1 MVYLISCLS
10 ARKEVREM
18 VVYAATRGE
27 RFEGSRILG
36 IFRTREDARIYIA
49 EDAHEMYEGAMCPFD
64 PDLIDKGC
72 DFWKVTRYV
81 VR

>member
-1 MVYLISCLS
+1 
-10 ARKEVREM
+10 M
-18 VVYAATRGE
+18 VVYVATCGE
-27 RFEGSRILG
+27 YHERSRILG

-64 PDLIDKGC
+64 PDLIERGC
-72 DFWKVTRYV
+72 DFWKVTRHV